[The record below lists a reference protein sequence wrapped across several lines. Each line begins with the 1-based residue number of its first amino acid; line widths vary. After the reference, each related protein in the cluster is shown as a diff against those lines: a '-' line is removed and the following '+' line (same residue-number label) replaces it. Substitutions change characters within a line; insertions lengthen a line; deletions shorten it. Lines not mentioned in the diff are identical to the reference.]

1 MTLTEPAPG
10 QAFGRLAPPTPRT
23 SGSRLLGAGAPDLAG
38 HLRRNGP
45 LPRLPRP
52 QALELLLRDAGLLGH
67 GGAAFP
73 AWRKLAA
80 VHPGRRRAVVVANAA
95 EGEPAS
101 RKDRTLLA
109 TAPHLVLDGLA
120 LVAAATRAGDAYLYV
135 TADALPAATR
145 AVQERV
151 RAHRDDVPVTV
162 VEAPDL
168 FVAGEESAVVS
179 RLSGGPAL
187 PRDKFTMTVESGVN
201 GRPTV
206 VHNVE
211 TLAHI
216 ALVARHGSRWFRE
229 AGTEDDPGTFL
240 ATVSGAVAA
249 PGVHEAPYG
258 VTLGELVARAGGPST
273 PLQAVLVGGYHGA
286 WLAWPGAADVPVT
299 RAGLRPYGAA
309 PGAGVVVTLAAGAC
323 GLHATSRLVDYLAG
337 QSAAQCG
344 PCMFG
349 LPRMAAV
356 LRALAL
362 APHARVPGTTAAE
375 VERLAG
381 VVDGRGACKHPDGTV
396 RLVRS
401 AMSAFRADVQAHLA
415 GRCLHEYA
423 GWGAR

>member
-1 MTLTEPAPG
+1 MTITEPAPL
-10 QAFGRLAPPTPRT
+10 LAPTT
-23 SGSRLLGAGAPDLAG
+23 SRLLGAAADGLAE
-38 HLRRNGP
+38 HDRRNGP
-45 LPRLPRP
+45 LPLLPRP
-52 QALELLLRDAGLLGH
+52 EALEALLRDAGLLGH

-80 VHPGRRRAVVVANAA
+80 VTGDRRRAVVVGNAA

-101 RKDRTLLA
+101 RKDRTLLE

-135 TADALPAATR
+135 AEDALPAATR
-145 AVQERV
+145 AVRERDRV
-151 RAHRDDVPVTV
+151 RRDGVRVSV
-162 VEAPDL
+162 VAAPDL

-187 PRDKFTMTVESGVN
+187 PRDKFTMVVESGVH

-206 VHNVE
+206 VHNIE

-229 AGTEDDPGTFL
+229 VGTDEDPGTFL
-240 ATVSGAVAA
+240 STVSGAVAA

-258 VTLGELVARAGGPST
+258 VPLGELVARAGGPST

-286 WLAWPGAADVPVT
+286 WLPWPDAAGLPMT
-299 RAGLRPYGAA
+299 RAALRPYGAA
-309 PGAGVVVTLAAGAC
+309 PGAGVVVALADGAC
-323 GLHATSRLVDYLAG
+323 GLLTTSRLVDYLAG

-349 LPRMAAV
+349 LPRLATV
-356 LRALAL
+356 LRALANG
-362 APHARVPGTTAAE
+362 PHARIPAETAAE
-375 VERLAG
+375 VERLSG
-381 VVDGRGACKHPDGTV
+381 EVDGRGACKHPDGTV

-401 AMSAFRADVQAHLA
+401 AMATFREDVSAHRS
-415 GRCLHEYA
+415 GRCLHEDL

>member
-1 MTLTEPAPG
+1 MTLTETAPPA
-10 QAFGRLAPPTPRT
+10 APPT
-23 SGSRLLGAGAPDLAG
+23 SRLLSGASTLAA
-38 HLRRNGP
+38 HDSRHGP
-45 LPRLPRP
+45 APRLPHPR
-52 QALELLLRDAGLLGH
+52 ALEPVLRDAGLLGH

-80 VHPGRRRAVVVANAA
+80 VAKDRRGAVVVGNAA

-101 RKDRTLLA
+101 RKDRVLLE

-120 LVAAATRAGDAYLYV
+120 LVAAATRASDAYLYV
-135 TADALPAATR
+135 APDALPAAIR
-145 AVQERV
+145 AVRERESARRDPV
-151 RAHRDDVPVTV
+151 RVSV

-187 PRDKFTMTVESGVN
+187 PRDKWTMTVESGVH

-216 ALVARHGSRWFRE
+216 ALVARHGPGWFR
-229 AGTEDDPGTFL
+229 AVGTADDPGTFL
-240 ATVSGAVAA
+240 STVSGAVAA
-249 PGVHEAPYG
+249 PGVHEAAYG
-258 VTLGELVARAGGPST
+258 VTLGELVARSGGGT
-273 PLQAVLVGGYHGA
+273 GPLQAVLVGGYHGA
-286 WLAWPGAADVPVT
+286 WLPWPDAAGLPMT
-299 RAGLRPYGAA
+299 RAALRPYGAA
-309 PGAGVVVTLAAGAC
+309 PGAGVVVALASGAC
-323 GLHATSRLVDYLAG
+323 GVVSTARLVDYLAG

-349 LPRMAAV
+349 LPRMATV
-356 LRALAL
+356 LRALAH
-362 APHARVPGTTAAE
+362 APHAPVPPSTAAE

-401 AMSAFRADVQAHLA
+401 AVSTFRADVQAHLA
-415 GRCLHEYA
+415 GRCLHER
-423 GWGAR
+423 GAR